1 MGLYW
6 ERGRN
11 YITDGLVVV
20 LTMADDWEDD
30 LLDKLEEMLRNMGMP
45 ITREQLKGFMNQ
57 FKDQFDALGIN
68 PEKIAKGEVN
78 FNFDISDISKMF
90 NAGTSVE
97 DLFKNLGMDI
107 RVDAAPVEIDPS
119 ALESNDDE
127 TMKLPAEDVYLDGWN
142 MSVTSIL
149 PSKATSNPTT
159 SKSNSSRTGPKLR
172 SCVQRSPSPWP
183 WLNSLIPA
191 TTS

>member
-1 MGLYW
+1 M
-6 ERGRN
+6 
-11 YITDGLVVV
+11 T
-20 LTMADDWEDD
+20 DDWEDD

-45 ITREQLKGFMNQ
+45 INREQLKGFMNQ

-127 TMKLPAEDVYLDGWN
+127 TVTLPAEDVYLDGWN
-142 MSVTSIL
+142 MSVTLDFALKGDLDSESLEIEL
-149 PSKATSNPTT
+149 IKNGSQIEIMRTT
-159 SKSNSSRTGPKLR
+159 QPKPCLLYT
-172 SCVQRSPSPWP
+172 SPSPRDRG
-183 WLNSLIPA
+183 
-191 TTS
+191 

>member
-1 MGLYW
+1 MGL
-6 ERGRN
+6 RFGN

-20 LTMADDWEDD
+20 WAMSDDWEDD

-45 ITREQLKGFMNQ
+45 INREQLKGFMNQ

-90 NAGTSVE
+90 NAGTSME
-97 DLFKNLGMDI
+97 DLLKNLGMDI

-119 ALESNDDE
+119 ALCLLY
-127 TMKLPAEDVYLDGWN
+127 T
-142 MSVTSIL
+142 
-149 PSKATSNPTT
+149 
-159 SKSNSSRTGPKLR
+159 
-172 SCVQRSPSPWP
+172 SPSPRDKRQSRMP
-183 WLNSLIPA
+183 SSA
-191 TTS
+191 